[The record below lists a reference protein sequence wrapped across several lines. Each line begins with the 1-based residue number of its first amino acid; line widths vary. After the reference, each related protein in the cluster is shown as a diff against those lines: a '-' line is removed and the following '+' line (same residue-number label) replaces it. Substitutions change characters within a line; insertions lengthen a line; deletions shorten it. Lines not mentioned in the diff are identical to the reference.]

1 MTIGIGV
8 TTRNRPEALAKT
20 LAQIAKH
27 IPPGAVVQ
35 VVDDASDSP
44 SRGTDFYFEHNVG
57 IARAKNKCIEL
68 LMEQGCTDLFLF
80 DDDTYPVV
88 DGWWKP
94 YVDSPQPHL
103 MYVFVDFANGQKL
116 GDTEV
121 VYDDGSHVAYSHAR
135 GCMLYIH
142 ADCIDRVGGFDTA
155 FGKWG
160 WEHINYSDRV
170 HAAGLTTFAYMG
182 VAGSAAL
189 FHSGDEHKQVATTV
203 GGAERNRQMRRNTAL
218 YNQRRGS
225 GGYWC
230 DYSAGSADAV
240 ITSYFAGQPDPQ
252 RGECWPVNPG
262 DLLPLSDSVLETSGL
277 IVQILHDCF
286 HGVTDSE
293 TYVPNGGLSPYWQ
306 RWIAIYEYL
315 RSNTHL
321 RNVWCVDATD
331 VKMLRDPFPHMDPGT
346 IYVGDEPKTIQTPW
360 MQQQHP
366 AGFLQQFFRSHRT
379 QTLLNC
385 GLVGGSRENVMEF
398 IRAMLDLWVKNRGD
412 VKFGRERSVGETEM
426 GLFNYVC
433 YSEQFRER
441 ISHGPHVNTV
451 FKKYK
456 DNGGAWWM
464 HK

>member
-20 LAQIAKH
+20 LAQITKH
-27 IPPGAVVQ
+27 MPPGAVVR
-35 VVDDASDSP
+35 VVDDASDT
-44 SRGTDFYFEHNVG
+44 TDPRVHFRFPHNVG

-68 LMEQGCTDLFLF
+68 LFEEGCTDLFLF
-80 DDDTYPVV
+80 DDDTYPVA

-170 HAAGLTTFAYMG
+170 HAAGLTTFAYMD
-182 VAGSAAL
+182 VTGSAAL

-225 GGYWC
+225 GYWC
-230 DYSAGSADAV
+230 DWRSRSRDAV

-252 RGECWPVNPG
+252 RGECWEPNVVDTYALFGSVEDVANLQPV
-262 DLLPLSDSVLETSGL
+262 
-277 IVQILHDCF
+277 ILNDCF
-286 HGVTDSE
+286 NGAGIR
-293 TYVPNGGLSPYWQ
+293 VPNGGLSPYWQ
-306 RWIAIYEYL
+306 RWVAIYEYL
-315 RSNTHL
+315 RARPEL

-331 VKMLRDPFPHMDPGT
+331 VTMLRDPFPHMDPGT
-346 IYVGDEPKTIQTPW
+346 IYVGDEPKPVLNPW
-360 MQQQHP
+360 MQQKHP
-366 AGFLQQFFRSHRT
+366 AQFLQQFFRSHRT
-379 QTLLNC
+379 MPLLNC